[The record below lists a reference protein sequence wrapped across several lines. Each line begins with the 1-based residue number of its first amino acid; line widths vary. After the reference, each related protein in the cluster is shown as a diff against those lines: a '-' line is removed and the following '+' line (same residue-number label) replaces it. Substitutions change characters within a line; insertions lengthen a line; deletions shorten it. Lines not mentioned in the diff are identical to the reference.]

1 MNALIPTIILLFCSI
16 LVAPACAREGMQKK
30 EEHSNPSGQ
39 ESVKKIPIEVPI
51 TNQIYLQAGINNSA
65 PMWFLLDTGSTWTF
79 LDADKTKELDIAT
92 EGSRTVETGEVHPI
106 RMTFAR
112 GTTLEVSGLK
122 IPIAQ
127 LAVMPLKFTHAPQIV
142 GIIGSDLF
150 KRFVVEIDYVAKT
163 LVLFEQMNYKGHGQI
178 LPMEILEEIPHVV
191 VYISKSNV
199 RSKPAKLLVD
209 TGAAQT
215 IVLYAPFVEKHKLL
229 ETTAGTTQIA
239 AGGLGGGSV
248 MRKVRAKSVT
258 IGDTAIDNPLI
269 YFSPNRRSAEWRDG
283 ILGNGFLNR
292 FKMTVDY
299 SRRQIILEPS
309 ELINI
314 PTDFD
319 SFQIDIVPEGKQF
332 KVKDVYQ
339 PAIGGI
345 PGLKPGDILL
355 AVNGKETSNL
365 TLIQIKGMFKLDG
378 GEIVLLVKR
387 GEKTVPIKVKTLPI
401 F

>member
-1 MNALIPTIILLFCSI
+1 MSALMLKIILLFCS
-16 LVAPACAREGMQKK
+16 LLAPACALEGMQRKG
-30 EEHSNPSGQ
+30 EQSNPGGRQ
-39 ESVKKIPIEVPI
+39 IVKKIPIEIPI
-51 TNQIYLQAGINNSA
+51 SNQIYLQAGINNSA

-79 LDADKTKELDIAT
+79 LDANKAMELNIAT
-92 EGSRTVETGEVHPI
+92 EGSRTVETGEVHPLSI
-106 RMTFAR
+106 TFAR
-112 GTTLEVSGLK
+112 GTTLQVSGLR
-122 IPIAQ
+122 IPIEQ
-127 LAVMPLKFTHAPQIV
+127 LAVMPLKFRHAPQIV

-163 LVLFEQMNYKGHGQI
+163 IVLFEPKNYKGHGEI
-178 LPMEILEEIPHVV
+178 LPIEILEKIPHVV
-191 VYISKSNV
+191 VSISKGNV
-199 RSKPAKLLVD
+199 SSQPAKLLVD

-215 IVLYAPFVEKHKLL
+215 VVLYAPFIEKHKLL
-229 ETTAGTTQIA
+229 ETTAGTIEVA

-258 IGDTAIDNPLI
+258 IGETAFDNPLI

-283 ILGNGFLNR
+283 VLGNGLLDR

-309 ELINI
+309 ERLNI

-319 SFQIDIVPEGKQF
+319 LFEVELVQEGQQF

-339 PAIGGI
+339 PGI
-345 PGLKPGDILL
+345 AGAAGLKPGDILL
-355 AVNGKETSNL
+355 ALNGKETSNL
-365 TLIQIKGMFKLDG
+365 NLVQIKRMFKWDG
-378 GEIVLLVKR
+378 REIVLLVKR
-387 GEKTVPIKVKTLPI
+387 GEKTVPIKVKTPRI